1 MSPTAAAN
9 TGYHSLRPTAQVTW
23 QFRRHRVTFHDGDA
37 QRSRAE
43 RWKIERGRSAQSVR
57 GEGGREGNRDKA
69 TQFNATS
76 LSSPSHVASPMHY
89 QLQIRPSS
97 S

>member
-9 TGYHSLRPTAQVTW
+9 TANHSLRPTAQVTW
-23 QFRRHRVTFHDGDA
+23 QFRRRRVTFHDGYA

-43 RWKIERGRSAQSVR
+43 REEDRTRTFCAVSQERR
-57 GEGGREGNRDKA
+57 GREGNRDKA

-89 QLQIRPSS
+89 QLQMRPSS